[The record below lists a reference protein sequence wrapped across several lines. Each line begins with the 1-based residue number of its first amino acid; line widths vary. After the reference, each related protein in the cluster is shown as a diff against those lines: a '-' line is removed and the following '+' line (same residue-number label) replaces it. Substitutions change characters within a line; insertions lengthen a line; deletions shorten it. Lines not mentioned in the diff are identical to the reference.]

1 MKIRFKYIIAVLLM
15 ISGNIAF
22 SQQVK
27 KAVTGTFLLKNGTIH
42 TVTKGVV
49 NGDVLIQ
56 NGIITDVGASILS
69 DGATIIDC
77 RGKHIYP
84 GMIDAGCRLG
94 LAEIGS
100 ISLTNDYNEIGD
112 FKPHIKALTAV
123 NPNSV
128 SIPVTRV
135 NGVTTVFSKPQGGTF
150 PGTGAVIN
158 LFGYSP
164 EQMFTGAEGVIM
176 QFPATGR
183 RHRWDKRT
191 DEEISK
197 ETEKAM
203 MKINEIWDEVMTYHK
218 IDSASIASK
227 QIWAINNP
235 QMQALIPVASG
246 QAPLFIEVNAKNDIE
261 EALKWVAE
269 KKIKA
274 VFMGVSE
281 GWRIADQIA
290 KAGIPVIT
298 GPILDIPSRDNNR
311 YDVAYANA
319 GKMVKAGVKVA
330 LRTNEAENVRN
341 LPFNAGF
348 AAAYGLG
355 IEEALKTVTINPAE
369 IFGID
374 KHYGSI
380 EKGKIA
386 NIIITDGDPFET
398 KTQIERLFIR
408 GWDVPIESRQ
418 TLLYDEFL
426 DRTPGI
432 K

>member
-1 MKIRFKYIIAVLLM
+1 MKIRFKYIIAVLLI

-27 KAVTGTFLLKNGTIH
+27 KAATGTFLLKNGTIH
-42 TVTKGVV
+42 TITKGVI
-49 NGDVLIQ
+49 NADVLIQ
-56 NGIITDVGASILS
+56 NGIIADIAGSILS
-69 DGATIIDC
+69 DGATVIDC

-112 FKPHIKALTAV
+112 FKPHIKALTAI

-150 PGTGAVIN
+150 PGTGAVID

-164 EQMFTGAEGVIM
+164 EQMFAGAEGVIM

-183 RHRWDKRT
+183 RHRWDRRT

-203 MKINEIWDEVMTYHK
+203 MKINEIWDEVMAYQK

-227 QIWAINNP
+227 QTWSRNNP
-235 QMQALIPVASG
+235 QMQTLLTIAKGL
-246 QAPLFIEVNAKNDIE
+246 APLFIEVNAKNDIE
-261 EALKWVAE
+261 QALKWVAD
-269 KKIKA
+269 KNIKA

-281 GWRIADQIA
+281 GWRVADKIA

-298 GPILDIPSRDNNR
+298 GPVLDLPNRDNNR
-311 YDVAYANA
+311 YDIAYANA
-319 GKMVKAGVKVA
+319 GIMVKAGVKVA

-355 IEEALKTVTINPAE
+355 IEEALKAVTINPAE

-408 GWDVPIESRQ
+408 GWDIPIESRQ

-426 DRTPGI
+426 ERTPGI